1 MNNSKS
7 EYTVH
12 FAEAFEKLNT
22 AQREAVEHIEGPVL
36 VIAGPGTGKTQ
47 ILATRIGKI
56 LQQTD
61 TPASGILCLTYTDTG
76 RMEMRNRLFN
86 LIGPAAYRV
95 NIHTFHS
102 FCNEVIQDN
111 LTYFGRQNLEAISE
125 LEEIELFKELLNNLP
140 TDSLLKRFKGDVNY
154 EIPKV
159 KSLFSLIKKEAWTL
173 DFLNKR
179 IDAYLAELP
188 AKDGFF
194 YKRNYKQFKAG
205 EANQGKIEEETEYM
219 NKVREAVNLYP
230 KYETMMREKARYTFD
245 DMILWVLKAFNE
257 NNNILLNYQERYL
270 YFLVDEFQDTSGS
283 QKKLLKHLIDYW
295 ETPNVFVVGDD
306 DQSIFSF
313 QDANVKNIRDF
324 ANEYSAGLLKVVLV
338 ENYRSTQNILDTAK
352 ILIEHNEERIIN
364 DDKSLSKNLVVSNPL
379 LNDLNVPPQI
389 IEYPNPANEAICV
402 AHKIENLV
410 SREKIKPSEIA
421 VIYRNHKQVED
432 LAGYLEKKNIRFNMK
447 RNVNLL
453 ELPFVHKILKILEY
467 IAAEIDVAYS
477 GDEMLFEILH
487 FDFFNI
493 PAIDIARLSLKVAQS
508 NYGNR
513 SERTSIRRAISEEGS
528 SSKPDLFSS
537 EEEVNEIKRVST
549 ALETLI
555 KASPNLTLQGL
566 FEEVVRIAGI
576 LNYIVNSDEKSWLM
590 QVITGLFDFVK
601 SETRKEPAI
610 TLQRLLDMIET
621 MKNNRIR
628 LDLVKVSS
636 SAEGVHLVTAHGS
649 KGTEYEYVFL
659 IGCNKNTWDDR
670 KSSSQFEF
678 RLPDNLSDDKYEVDE
693 LEEARR
699 LFYVAM
705 TRAKTNLSISYS
717 VMDNENR
724 NKVLERSAFVGE
736 IIEGTGINEKQ
747 EKAEE
752 KTLLEYLELQYTAK
766 AAPQIELVDKTYI
779 DSILQNYSLSVTHL
793 NNYLECPIKFYY
805 QNLIRVPAAKGE
817 SMAFGSAVHSTLQ
830 ALFEKMKANG
840 NTFPSKE
847 IMMEDFER
855 FMYRNRESFTKEQYK
870 RRLEYGGKILPPYYD
885 FYINKWN
892 KIVILEKNIRNVEVE
907 GVPLNGKLDKLEFD
921 GKKVN
926 VVDYKTGRYETAKKK
941 LKGPIGDDKVG
952 GDYWRQAV
960 FYKILLDNQKYNDW
974 DAVSSE
980 FDFVEP
986 VKEEY
991 KTERIIITPE
1001 DIAIVLG
1008 QITDTWQKIQN
1019 HEFSKG
1025 CGKEDCHWCNF
1036 VKENHMHVALHEVTD
1051 EE

>member
-1 MNNSKS
+1 MNKNSSK
-7 EYTVH
+7 YTET
-12 FAEAFEKLNT
+12 FTQALETLNP
-22 AQREAVEHIEGPVL
+22 AQRAAVENIEGPVL

-61 TPASGILCLTYTDTG
+61 TPAHSILCLTYTDTG
-76 RMEMRNRLFN
+76 RVEMRNRLFN

-111 LTYFGRQNLEAISE
+111 LSYFGRQNLETISE
-125 LEEIELFKELLNNLP
+125 LEEVELFRELLNNLP

-159 KSLFSLIKKEAWTL
+159 KNLFSLIKKEAWSL
-173 DFLNKR
+173 DFLNER
-179 IDAYLAELP
+179 INDYLAELST
-188 AKDGFF
+188 KDGFF

-205 EANQGKIEEETEYM
+205 EPNQDRIKEETEYM
-219 NKVREAVNLYP
+219 DKVREAVNLYP
-230 KYETMMREKARYTFD
+230 TYDAMMRERGRYTFD
-245 DMILWVLKAFNE
+245 DMILWVLKAFQE

-283 QKKLLKHLIDYW
+283 QKQLLEHLIKYW
-295 ETPNVFVVGDD
+295 DTPNVFVVGDD

-324 ANEYSAGLLKVVLV
+324 ANEYSNGLHKVVLV
-338 ENYRSTQNILDTAK
+338 ENYRSTQNILDAAK
-352 ILIEHNEERIIN
+352 ILIEHNKERIIN
-364 DDKSLSKNLVVSNPL
+364 DDTALNKNLVASRPSLKN
-379 LNDLNVPPQI
+379 LNIPPQI
-389 IEYPNPANEAICV
+389 IEYPNPANEAICIV
-402 AHKIENLV
+402 HKIEELISV
-410 SREKIKPSEIA
+410 EKIKPSEIA
-421 VIYRNHKQVED
+421 VIYRNHKQVEE
-432 LAGYLEKKNIRFNMK
+432 LSGYLEKKNIGLNMK
-447 RNVNLL
+447 RNINLL
-453 ELPFVHKILKILEY
+453 ELTFVHKILTILEF

-487 FDFFNI
+487 FDFFKI
-493 PAIDIARLSLKVAQS
+493 SAIDIARLSLQVAQK

-513 SERTSIRRAISEEGS
+513 SERTSIRRAISEDGG
-528 SSKPDLFSS
+528 SSKPDLFST
-537 EEEVNEIKRVST
+537 EEISEIKRASNV
-549 ALETLI
+549 LENLI

-566 FEEVVRIAGI
+566 FEEVVREAGI
-576 LNYIVNSDEKSWLM
+576 LNYILNSPEKPWLM

-601 SETRKEPAI
+601 GETRKDPSI
-610 TLQRLLDMIET
+610 SLQRLLDMIET
-621 MKNNRIR
+621 MRNNRIR

-636 SAEGVHLVTAHGS
+636 TADGVNLVTAHGS
-649 KGTEYEYVFL
+649 KGTEYEYVFI
-659 IGCNKNTWDDR
+659 IGCNKNTWDDK
-670 KSSSQFEF
+670 KSSGQFEF
-678 RLPDNLSDDKYEVDE
+678 RLPDNLSDDKYVVDE

-705 TRAKTNLSISYS
+705 TRAKTHLSISYS
-717 VMDNENR
+717 VLDNENK

-736 IIEGTGINEKQ
+736 IIEGAAITEKK

-752 KTLLEYLELQYTAK
+752 STLIEYLELQYTAK
-766 AAPQIELVDKTYI
+766 AAPKIELVDKSYL
-779 DSILQNYSLSVTHL
+779 DSLLENYSLSVTHL
-793 NNYLECPIKFYY
+793 NNYLDCPIKFYY
-805 QNLIRVPAAKGE
+805 QNLIKVPAAKGE

-840 NTFPSKE
+840 NIFPPKE
-847 IMMEDFER
+847 IMLDDFQR
-855 FMYRNRESFTKEQYK
+855 FMYRNRESFTKEQYN
-870 RRLEYGGKILPPYYD
+870 RRLEYGGKILPSYYD

-907 GVPLNGKLDKLEFD
+907 GVPLNGKLDKLEFE

-926 VVDYKTGRYETAKKK
+926 VVDYKTGSYLYAKKK
-941 LKGPIGDDKVG
+941 LKGPIGDDTIG

-974 DAVSSE
+974 DAVSAE
-980 FDFVEP
+980 FDFIEP
-986 VKEEY
+986 VKDEY
-991 KTERIIITPE
+991 KSEKIVISKE
-1001 DIAIVLG
+1001 DINIVLD
-1008 QITDTWQKIQN
+1008 QIVDTWQKIQN

-1025 CGKEDCHWCNF
+1025 CNKEDCHWCRF
-1036 VKENHMHVALHEVTD
+1036 VKENHLQVALHEVTD